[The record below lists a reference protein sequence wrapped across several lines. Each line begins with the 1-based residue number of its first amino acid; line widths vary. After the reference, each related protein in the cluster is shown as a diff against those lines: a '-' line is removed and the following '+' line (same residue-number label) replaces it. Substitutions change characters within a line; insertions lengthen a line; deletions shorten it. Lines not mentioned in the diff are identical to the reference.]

1 MTLFYLDA
9 SALAKLVLEESESEA
24 LDRYIGES
32 DLVSSEIAIVE
43 LMRAARRAPLID
55 PRLEP
60 DLLVHASAELLESV
74 ALVPVDRGV
83 LVAAA
88 GLEEPYLRALDAVH
102 VACALALDG
111 IDAFITYDDR
121 QGAAARLA
129 GLRTAR
135 PGSGDTS

>member
-1 MTLFYLDA
+1 MTLLYLDA
-9 SALAKLVLEESESEA
+9 SALAKLVLEEAESEA
-24 LDRYIGES
+24 LDRYVEDA

-43 LMRAARRAPLID
+43 LMRAAWRAPLIE

-60 DLLVHASAELLESV
+60 DLLVRASAELLESV
-74 ALVPVDRGV
+74 ALVPVDREI

-88 GLEEPYLRALDAVH
+88 ALEEPFLRALDAVH
-102 VACALALDG
+102 VACALALG
-111 IDAFITYDDR
+111 RLDAFITYDDR

-135 PGSGDTS
+135 PERGGAS

>member
-1 MTLFYLDA
+1 VTLLYLDA

-24 LDRYIGES
+24 LDRYLSEA

-55 PRLEP
+55 PRLEQ
-60 DLLVHASAELLESV
+60 DLLVRASAELLESV
-74 ALVPVDRGV
+74 GLVPVDRGV

-88 GLEEPYLRALDAVH
+88 GLEGPHLRALDAVH